1 MDCEEKEILTHSLK
15 RDLMDIPAEGCVK
28 VNFGKNKIYKIIPHR
43 PPFNLISSI
52 TQINLAHQI
61 IEVTSKVDPN
71 DPVFA
76 GHFPGQPVYPGVF
89 QIETMGQA
97 GLCLAFF
104 TKNNTTEIKSDS
116 EPVKG
121 LFTRVHNTGFIRPV
135 MPGDNL
141 SVRVKLIEDDDFM
154 GLMSSQVFIGKELYS
169 HSILEVYYP

>member
-1 MDCEEKEILTHSLK
+1 MTSEEKETLTHSLK
-15 RDLMDIPAEGCVK
+15 REIMDLAAQGCVK
-28 VNFGKNKIYKIIPHR
+28 VNYGKNEVNKIIPHR
-43 PPFNLISSI
+43 EPFNLISTI
-52 TQINLAHQI
+52 VAINLSHQI
-61 IEVTSKVDPN
+61 IEVTSKVDPK

-97 GLCLAFF
+97 GLCLAYFV
-104 TKNNTTEIKSDS
+104 KNNTTEIKNNS

-121 LFTRVHNTGFIRPV
+121 LFTRVHNTGFNKPV

-141 SVRVKLIEDDDFM
+141 NVRVKIIEDDDFM
-154 GLMSSQVFIGKELYS
+154 GLMSAQVFIGKELYS